1 MSGWK
6 YISIVVLI
14 LLGGTVYFGYW
25 ALSQYNLALDT
36 YSDSYSQLSVSLAAY
51 TKAVLGRT
59 AATTTDISG
68 ISTTTPE
75 TISTTT
81 PQNISAS
88 SPIIISTP
96 AASTDLKLSFIFPN
110 KDNEMYTGC
119 TYQIPLQ
126 SSTTIRSLG
135 TALID
140 AGTRET
146 IGPIAS
152 GLAKE
157 NSIEKGSQNLE
168 WKVGVVWP
176 GTYYIKVSNIN
187 GIAAEIRSKVFRIIK
202 MPVDNTDEQKNICKK
217 SGGLL

>member
-14 LLGGTVYFGYW
+14 LLGGTIYFGYW

-36 YSDSYSQLSVSLAAY
+36 YSASYSQLSASLAAY
-51 TKAVLGRT
+51 TKIALGRT
-59 AATTTDISG
+59 TATTTDIS
-68 ISTTTPE
+68 E
-75 TISTTT
+75 ISTTT
-81 PQNISAS
+81 PQNISTT
-88 SPIIISTP
+88 SPIIISTS
-96 AASTDLKLSFIFPN
+96 ATSTDLKLSFVFPN
-110 KDNEMYTGC
+110 KDNEVYTGC

-157 NSIEKGSQNLE
+157 SIIEKGSQNLK

-187 GIAAEIRSKVFRIIK
+187 GIDAEIKSKVFGINK
-202 MPVDNTDEQKNICKK
+202 MPADIPTDEKKTICKE

>member
-1 MSGWK
+1 MKNWVRVAA
-6 YISIVVLI
+6 ISSVLI
-14 LLGGTVYFGYW
+14 GGTVFFAYQSLNQFNSTLNNLSASYIAIAVANTRSL
-25 ALSQYNLALDT
+25 ALSDKMNREQ
-36 YSDSYSQLSVSLAAY
+36 
-51 TKAVLGRT
+51 
-59 AATTTDISG
+59 
-68 ISTTTPE
+68 ISTTTLE

-81 PQNISAS
+81 PQDISTS
-88 SPIIISTP
+88 SPIIIST
-96 AASTDLKLSFIFPN
+96 AATSTEVKLSLVFPPKSN
-110 KDNEMYTGC
+110 DVYTGC

-126 SSTTIRSLG
+126 SSTTIRSLK

-157 NSIEKGSQNLE
+157 DINIEKGSQNLK
-168 WKVGVVWP
+168 WKIGAVWS

-187 GIAAEIRSKVFRIIK
+187 GTAAEIQSKVFQINK
-202 MPVDNTDEQKNICKK
+202 MSADITTDEQKNICKK